1 MNVKKS
7 RSCITSVEYCLEH
20 FGHEQHCL
28 KHLRLEEEPE
38 KPRLP
43 WSVKLEIAEMLKRG
57 LPVVEIVRILEQENE
72 GALIQQRSVRVLD
85 VMSVVA
91 ELKANPEMF
100 DSRASTS
107 PEISVK
113 TESDLTESSAHGE
126 FFKGKP
132 TSAAESSTNSECKSE
147 RSSPALP
154 KEKNLGVLEALG
166 SSTDV
171 VQQPKRSKGILVE
184 MCPTCNMGFEN
195 VTDLLMHANEVH
207 KFGGTVKQEVFPNY
221 AAFERWKEEM
231 ERVYS
236 THWTRRSERV
246 VNKVFHSH
254 LRSRR
259 IISRERKIVQKSCT
273 SFMNVKRC
281 LSNDVTYVD
290 YCVDHFGHKQGTQ
303 SFPWPVK
310 SEIAEMLETGLS
322 TADIVRLFE
331 LENCGD
337 LRGEPAV
344 TLRTVRSVELR
355 LQADPEMLNKDESSN
370 PEVRRFNSESTSDKC
385 STFVGFKEEEPG
397 STSDFHIKAESIPD
411 ESFTTETYIDEELS
425 SSTTSTFKAEPAPGE
440 RNMAETSVKE
450 EPISSITLAI
460 KAESVANGGAMTSGK
475 TFFKEE
481 PTSSARSTDKSVK
494 EEPTSV
500 TNIFAQPSTMIESSS
515 VDSKAQCGDEFPGFT
530 LTIVPDG
537 KGFSV
542 VNESPYIVRQL
553 DTS

>member
-1 MNVKKS
+1 MAPD
-7 RSCITSVEYCLEH
+7 R
-20 FGHEQHCL
+20 
-28 KHLRLEEEPE
+28 
-38 KPRLP
+38 
-43 WSVKLEIAEMLKRG
+43 
-57 LPVVEIVRILEQENE
+57 
-72 GALIQQRSVRVLD
+72 
-85 VMSVVA
+85 
-91 ELKANPEMF
+91 
-100 DSRASTS
+100 RASTFLDAIRDNVAEGS
-107 PEISVK
+107 TIYTNRSKQYKSSEFEAAGLKELAEGHRFKFVELANGEK
-113 TESDLTESSAHGE
+113 TKAMEAIWSSFIWRFKRQMAYASQLLDSYLEE
-126 FFKGKP
+126 FIWRQKIGDADPFNALLEAIKR
-132 TSAAESSTNSECKSE
+132 SSTNSECKSE

-254 LRSRR
+254 LRCRWSRR